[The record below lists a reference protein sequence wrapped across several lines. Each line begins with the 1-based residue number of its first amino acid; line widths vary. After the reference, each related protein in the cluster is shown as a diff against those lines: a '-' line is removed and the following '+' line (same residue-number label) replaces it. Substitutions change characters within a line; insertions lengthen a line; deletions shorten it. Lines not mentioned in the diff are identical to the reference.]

1 LKRGS
6 SPHTAQ
12 PSRLVALSVLDG
24 ELTIKRLRI
33 TPTGV
38 VLQAE
43 NPSYPDIEVAAL
55 SDLTIWGVATMCL
68 HHV

>member
-1 LKRGS
+1 MQNTELRRFD
-6 SPHTAQ
+6 PRQ
-12 PSRLVALSVLDG
+12 NLDPNG

-38 VLQAE
+38 VLQAD
-43 NPSYPDIEVAAL
+43 NPRFPDIEVPAL
-55 SDLTIWGVATMCL
+55 SDLTIWGVATRCL